1 MGSITRP
8 NEKQSLY
15 INDNSGDY
23 NNMKAESWLQCI
35 IPSCGKKFEVIER
48 RITCDCGEL
57 LDVKYKGHFPKSLQE
72 TFCKRLNQK
81 QNIFNESGVWRY
93 REFLNFAGVDTENY
107 SDYSKKLV
115 TLDGAEGRT
124 KPFQLTQVANYIGI
138 KNKNFWLQ
146 FEGDNPTGSFK
157 DNGMASAFTHARM
170 VGAKKVVCASTG
182 NTSSSAAAF
191 AANELDMQAVILV
204 GEGKI
209 AEGKLAQSLAYNA
222 KVLQVKGDFDVAM
235 AMVKALS
242 KESSIYVVNSL
253 NSFRLEGQKTMM
265 FRMLDYLRWEIPDW
279 IVFPGGNLGNTSAF
293 GKAFMELYE
302 YGWINKK
309 PRMAVIVAE
318 GAPTLFDLYNE
329 HKLRWN
335 NGGINN
341 SIIDEY
347 YSELD
352 GKGIK
357 AKTKASAIEILKPV
371 NLKKALRTLEF
382 TNGVVMTVSDE
393 AIMDAMAMVG
403 KNGFGCE
410 PASAA
415 TVAGSKKLVEQGTIR
430 ADDIVVGIATG
441 HILKDVT
448 AIVDYHFNPQNRFAN
463 IPIPVEPDIKKILK
477 LANA

>member
-1 MGSITRP
+1 MNI
-8 NEKQSLY
+8 
-15 INDNSGDY
+15 
-23 NNMKAESWLQCI
+23 ESWLQCI
-35 IPSCGKKFEVIER
+35 IPKCGKKYGITEQR
-48 RITCDCGEL
+48 TTCDCGEL
-57 LDVKYKGHFPKSLQE
+57 LDVRYKGDFPKSLQE
-72 TFCKRLNQK
+72 TFSQRLNHK
-81 QNIFNESGVWRY
+81 QNIFNESGVWRF
-93 REFLNFAGVDTENY
+93 RELLNFVEMDTEDF

-115 TLDGAEGRT
+115 SLDGAEGRT
-124 KPFQLTQVANYIGI
+124 KPFHLTRVADYIGL
-138 KNKNFWLQ
+138 KTRNFWLQ

-170 VGAKKVVCASTG
+170 IGAKKVICASTG

-209 AEGKLAQSLAYNA
+209 AKGKLAQSLAYGA

-235 AMVKALS
+235 AMVKKLS
-242 KESSIYVVNSL
+242 EKSNIYVVNSL

-265 FRMLDYLRWEIPDW
+265 LRVLDYLRWDIPDW

-293 GKAFMELYE
+293 GKAYMELYE
-302 YGWINKK
+302 YGWIKKK

-318 GAPTLFDLYNE
+318 GAPTLADLYNDYS
-329 HKLRWN
+329 LRWN
-335 NGGINN
+335 EGNIAN

-347 YSELD
+347 YAEVD
-352 GKGIK
+352 RKGVK

-371 NLKKALRTLEF
+371 NLKKALRTLDF
-382 TNGVVMTVSDE
+382 TDGVVAKVSDQE
-393 AIMDAMAMVG
+393 IMDAMAIVG

-415 TVAGSKKLVEQGTIR
+415 TVAGIKKLVEMGIIGSNETI
-430 ADDIVVGIATG
+430 VGIATG

-448 AIVDYHFNPQNRFAN
+448 AIVDYHFNPKNRFAN
-463 IPIPVEPDIKKILK
+463 TPVTVEPDLNKILA
-477 LANA
+477 LVDD